1 MAEAMHMDATTIMV
15 EGNHLEE
22 TTRMVQIIHQREA
35 TIIDIDHATYG
46 PSHLVIMVL
55 QMWNLSIDQ
64 LRSPSG
70 FYLLLK
76 SCHKV

>member
-55 QMWNLSIDQ
+55 QM
-64 LRSPSG
+64 
-70 FYLLLK
+70 
-76 SCHKV
+76 